1 MIKFSQ
7 VGHELSK
14 YKPFDVVEAK
24 ALAQISDFVV
34 RVGGG
39 ENGNFLPCIERT
51 TLEGHLTASAWVI
64 DKTKQFALLLHHAKL
79 NLWLQPGG
87 HIDAEDGA
95 MDVAARRELAEESG
109 LIDVIDAHQGLFDVD
124 AHNIP
129 ARRRTDAATGKT
141 DYEPSHW
148 HYDLRFA
155 FIAPHPE
162 LVAIS
167 DESHGFRWVPIA
179 TLLGDD
185 TEASIRRLAQKTVP
199 IILIERAYEISRYS
213 QGL

>member
-1 MIKFSQ
+1 MINFMIKFSQ
-7 VGHELSK
+7 LSHELSK
-14 YKPFDVVEAK
+14 YKPFDVVEAN
-24 ALAQISDFVV
+24 ALTQISNFVM

-64 DKTKQFALLLHHAKL
+64 DKTKQFALLLHHSKL

-95 MDVAARRELAEESG
+95 IDVAARRELAEESG

-129 ARRRTDAATGKT
+129 ARNRTDVATGQIVF
-141 DYEPSHW
+141 EPAHW

-155 FIAPHPE
+155 FIAPEPE
-162 LVAIS
+162 LVKIS
-167 DESHGFRWVPIA
+167 DESQGFRWVSIV

-185 TEASIRRLAQKTVP
+185 TEPSIRRLAQKTAH
-199 IILIERAYEISRYS
+199 L
-213 QGL
+213 